1 MRAGDADSLL
11 AAAQRFG
18 TATLNDAG
26 RRLGYDGAVRG
37 IGPTSGPGR
46 LAGRACTAR
55 LALKSEALGHTIN
68 FYDVLA
74 EAAEGGVLVIALGD
88 DRWVAGAN
96 MTSYAMQRRL
106 AGFLVDG
113 CMRDLR
119 EISSLEF
126 PVFSRGA
133 AVAGYNIDYTL
144 VEANAPVSCGGIAVS
159 PGDLVI
165 GDEDGAF
172 IVPERIAS
180 ELLYEA
186 EDIETLDR
194 RQADLIRSRAPVADL
209 KANIQGWGRRRSRVP

>member
-1 MRAGDADSLL
+1 MRTADADSIL
-11 AAAQRFG
+11 AAARRFS

-37 IGPTSGPGR
+37 VGPTSGPGR
-46 LAGRACTAR
+46 LVGRAVTAR
-55 LALKSEALGHTIN
+55 LGAKGEASGSAIN

-74 EAAEGGVLVIALGD
+74 EAAEGGVLVIELGD

-96 MTSYAMQRRL
+96 MATYAMQRRL

-113 CMRDLR
+113 CMRDLG
-119 EISSLEF
+119 EIRALDF
-126 PVFSRGA
+126 AVFSRGA
-133 AVAGYNIDYTL
+133 AVAGYNIDYSL
-144 VEANAPVSCGGIAVS
+144 VEANASVTCGGIDVS
-159 PGDLVI
+159 PGDIVI

-172 IVPERIAS
+172 IVPERMAG

-194 RQADLIRSRAPVADL
+194 RQADLIKGCAPVADL
-209 KANIQGWGRRRSRVP
+209 KANVQGWGRRRSRVP

>member
-1 MRAGDADSLL
+1 
-11 AAAQRFG
+11 
-18 TATLNDAG
+18 
-26 RRLGYDGAVRG
+26 
-37 IGPTSGPGR
+37 
-46 LAGRACTAR
+46 
-55 LALKSEALGHTIN
+55 
-68 FYDVLA
+68 
-74 EAAEGGVLVIALGD
+74 
-88 DRWVAGAN
+88 

-144 VEANAPVSCGGIAVS
+144 VEANAPVTCGGIAVS